1 MSRSTL
7 MVMFMTLVR
16 ALLPV
21 TSKSRGKLSS
31 GNLEDLYSLWG
42 MPVQSLLAGHLSR
55 GNNYSSETCESFG
68 GPVIL
73 MEPLEGSS
81 TCPALQGR
89 HFPPGGRGLAF
100 VVTNQWI
107 SGATWGGQEVLGPH
121 GNVSEDLS

>member
-1 MSRSTL
+1 
-7 MVMFMTLVR
+7 
-16 ALLPV
+16 
-21 TSKSRGKLSS
+21 
-31 GNLEDLYSLWG
+31 
-42 MPVQSLLAGHLSR
+42 
-55 GNNYSSETCESFG
+55 
-68 GPVIL
+68 

-121 GNVSEDLS
+121 GNVSEDLLYGH